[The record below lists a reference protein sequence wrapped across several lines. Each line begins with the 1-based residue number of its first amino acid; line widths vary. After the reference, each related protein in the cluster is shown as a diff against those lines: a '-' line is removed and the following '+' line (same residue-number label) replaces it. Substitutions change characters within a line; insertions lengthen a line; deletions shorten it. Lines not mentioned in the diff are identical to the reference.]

1 MANKQI
7 WNKSCNFK
15 ASEKKMIFL
24 GLVIYVAIANSCPA
38 GTRSNIP
45 KQKSPADQPHRQV
58 YPIKVDKQ
66 YPVHPS

>member
-1 MANKQI
+1 
-7 WNKSCNFK
+7 
-15 ASEKKMIFL
+15 MIFL